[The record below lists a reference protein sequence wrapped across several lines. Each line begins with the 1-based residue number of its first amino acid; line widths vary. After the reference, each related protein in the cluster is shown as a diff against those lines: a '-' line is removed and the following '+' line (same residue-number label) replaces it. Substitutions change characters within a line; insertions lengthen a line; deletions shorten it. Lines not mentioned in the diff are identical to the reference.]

1 MVVETLDKN
10 RIESVHLYLPEPASN
25 DDSHKEND

>member
-10 RIESVHLYLPEPASN
+10 RIETVHLYLPEAEAE
-25 DDSHKEND
+25 DDTDN